1 MKRILIIDTETTGLD
16 PTADKVIEVAAVLYS
31 IEHATEIE
39 SYASL
44 IYGVGNAAESINR
57 IPPAAL
63 EAADSAALVWARV
76 AAMASAA
83 GAIVAHNAEFDRAF
97 FPGSEMRDAMPWVCS
112 RNDLRW
118 PKQTKEGASLV
129 ALALE
134 HDLGVATAHRAMAD
148 CELLARLFT
157 RSRELGADL
166 GVMMARGLRPKAEFV
181 ALVPFE
187 RKDEAKAA
195 GFQWDGARREWRRT
209 MAIEDAAALP
219 FKVRQ
224 VAVQS

>member
-1 MKRILIIDTETTGLD
+1 MKRILILDCETTGLD
-16 PTADKVIEVAAVLYS
+16 PTKDHVIEVACILYDV
-31 IEHATEIE
+31 EHATAIE
-39 SYASL
+39 SFASL
-44 IYGVGNAAESINR
+44 IEHDGNPCENINR

-63 EAADSAALVWARV
+63 AEAPPEAIVWARV
-76 AAMASAA
+76 
-83 GAIVAHNAEFDRAF
+83 GALVEQADAVVAHNAGFDQSFTPAPLPTLR
-97 FPGSEMRDAMPWVCS
+97 PWVCS
-112 RNDLRW
+112 KDDLRW
-118 PKQTKEGASLV
+118 PKQTRESPSLV

-148 CELLARLFT
+148 CELLARLLT
-157 RSRELGADL
+157 RAHELGVDL
-166 GVMMARGLRPKAEFV
+166 DAMLARGLRPKAEFV